1 MLARLKVSNLAVV
14 ESAEAEFA
22 PGLNVVTGETG
33 AGKSVLMGAIGLA
46 VGARA
51 DSSVVRDGA
60 KDAKVEA
67 EFLLDG
73 DVRREVEA
81 ILSEAGI
88 ADDEAAAASGPRTFI
103 IRRTIGANGSGRV
116 WIDDVPSTVATLR
129 KVGRQIVDIHGAS
142 ANLRLM
148 DEGFQRSALDAF
160 GGVDASTY
168 SKRWRALADI
178 RSEIASLESDTGGE
192 DEADALRYQVDELSS
207 AELCEDDE
215 TVAERHA
222 ALAHAAE
229 IAECAEEVTEAL
241 GGDGGVSETLSR
253 IQPRFA
259 AMARRISVAEDWVR
273 EAEELTVRA
282 QELSRAV
289 ADEISRMDAGRD
301 EMDRLDERL
310 GVLNR
315 LKRKYLKHDRPGAV
329 AELIALLERKRARL
343 EALEGREAKIAALRQ
358 AEAEALAAVEA
369 EGAKLSAGR
378 RAAARKLSK
387 AVESE
392 LKDLGFL
399 QAKFTVAL
407 ERREPDASGCDG
419 VSYVF
424 EPNPGEGARP
434 LADTASSGEAAR
446 VMLAVK
452 GVLARRVATD
462 VMVFDEIDANV
473 GGEVGRAVG
482 EKMRAVAE
490 GRQVIAIT
498 HLPQSAAYAARHLV
512 VAKAVSDGRT
522 RTSVAAVNG
531 EARITELA
539 RMLGGGAAASAA
551 RRHAEE
557 LISNAAAGLAAHGC
571 GGETGK
577 RRGYG
582 KSQR

>member
-1 MLARLKVSNLAVV
+1 MLAKLKVSNLAVV

-67 EFLLDG
+67 EFVLDG
-73 DVRREVEA
+73 DVRREVES
-81 ILSEAGI
+81 ILTEAGI
-88 ADDEAAAASGPRTFI
+88 EDDADVVPPGPRTFV
-103 IRRTIGANGSGRV
+103 IRRTIGANGTGRV
-116 WIDDVPSTVATLR
+116 WIDDTPSTVATLR
-129 KVGRQIVDIHGAS
+129 KFGRQVVDIHGAS

-148 DEGFQRSALDAF
+148 DEGFQRGALDAF
-160 GGVDASTY
+160 GGVDASAYTR
-168 SKRWRALADI
+168 RWRTLADI
-178 RSEIASLESDTGGE
+178 RSEIASLESDAGGE
-192 DEADALRYQVDELSS
+192 DEADALRYQVDELAA
-207 AELCEDDE
+207 AELCEEDE

-259 AMARRISVAEDWVR
+259 AMARRISVAEEWAR

-315 LKRKYLKHDRPGAV
+315 LKRKYLKCDRPGAV
-329 AELIALLERKRARL
+329 AELMALLERKRARL

-369 EGAKLSAGR
+369 EGAKLSASR
-378 RAAARKLSK
+378 RASAGKLSR
-387 AVESE
+387 AVERE

-407 ERREPDASGCDG
+407 ESREPDASGCDG

-498 HLPQSAAYAARHLV
+498 HLPQSAAYASRHLV
-512 VAKAVSDGRT
+512 VAKSVSDGRT
-522 RTSVAAVNG
+522 RTNVAAVDG
-531 EARITELA
+531 EPRITELA

-557 LISNAAAGLAAHGC
+557 LISNAAAGMAERGFV
-571 GGETGK
+571 ETGK

-582 KSQR
+582 KSQRQ